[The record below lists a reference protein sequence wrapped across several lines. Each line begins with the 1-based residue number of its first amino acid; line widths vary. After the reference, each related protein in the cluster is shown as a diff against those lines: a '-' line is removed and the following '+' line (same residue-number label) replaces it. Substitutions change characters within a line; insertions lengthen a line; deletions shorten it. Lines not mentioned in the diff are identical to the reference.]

1 LQTNMPEVYVGH
13 QAIERALDF
22 LRQEGHRRV
31 TLVTDDNLYEILGR
45 KVETALKEAGFETR
59 LIVLRGQVLADERS
73 IVQVL
78 LPRDE
83 GERIYLSVGSGTLT
97 DVTRFASHRSGCRF
111 IAMPTAPSMDGYAS
125 DGSSLTIGGYKQTIF
140 SRPPI
145 GIFADLKTLTEA
157 PRPMIASGF
166 GDMFGKFTATADWKL
181 AQVLWDEP
189 YNEEIAR
196 RSRAAVE
203 NCAAQARV
211 FGQDWEANIHA
222 LMSGLLEEGLCMLAV
237 SSSRPA
243 SGSEHQF
250 SHFWEMKMLRE
261 GRPAVFHGTKVGIA
275 SVMTAG
281 YYRLIRGLDR
291 AELKARLDAARLPDW
306 EAEIAGI
313 RQVYGPVAEDVI
325 ASQKAYMQ
333 MTPEGFEAYK
343 HRILERWDEV
353 QAIAAAVPE
362 PETITALLR
371 QVGAPA
377 APAEVGLT
385 DEDVR
390 QALRYA
396 LYVRSAYTVL
406 RLCQALDLILQPA

>member
-1 LQTNMPEVYVGH
+1 MQTNMPEVYVGH

-406 RLCQALDLILQPA
+406 RLYQALDLTLQPA

>member
-1 LQTNMPEVYVGH
+1 
-13 QAIERALDF
+13 
-22 LRQEGHRRV
+22 
-31 TLVTDDNLYEILGR
+31 
-45 KVETALKEAGFETR
+45 
-59 LIVLRGQVLADERS
+59 
-73 IVQVL
+73 
-78 LPRDE
+78 
-83 GERIYLSVGSGTLT
+83 
-97 DVTRFASHRSGCRF
+97 
-111 IAMPTAPSMDGYAS
+111 
-125 DGSSLTIGGYKQTIF
+125 
-140 SRPPI
+140 
-145 GIFADLKTLTEA
+145 
-157 PRPMIASGF
+157 
-166 GDMFGKFTATADWKL
+166 
-181 AQVLWDEP
+181 
-189 YNEEIAR
+189 
-196 RSRAAVE
+196 
-203 NCAAQARV
+203 
-211 FGQDWEANIHA
+211 
-222 LMSGLLEEGLCMLAV
+222 MSGLLEEGLCMLAV

-406 RLCQALDLILQPA
+406 RLCQALDLTLQPA